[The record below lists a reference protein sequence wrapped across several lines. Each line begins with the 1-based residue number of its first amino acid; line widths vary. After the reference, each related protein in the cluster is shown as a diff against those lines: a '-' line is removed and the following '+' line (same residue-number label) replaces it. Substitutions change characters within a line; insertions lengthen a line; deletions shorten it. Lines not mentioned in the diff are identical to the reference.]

1 MPPNLKKVIIFVAL
15 DLGGTTAVQ
24 LIIILSIILAILI
37 PLSCILD
44 RLSFQV
50 LEAEEVALEK

>member
-1 MPPNLKKVIIFVAL
+1 M
-15 DLGGTTAVQ
+15 GGTTAVQ